1 MTHKVRK
8 SSKLAPT
15 LAGSMEARQA
25 QLDIIGEAKYTL
37 EQIENDVKKTLINE
51 RQLDLLT
58 VNWKRLNR
66 AHRGW

>member
-1 MTHKVRK
+1 MSTKKPRIN
-8 SSKLAPT
+8 PGM
-15 LAGSMEARQA
+15 AGSMEARQA

-37 EQIENDVKKTLINE
+37 DQIERDVKKMLIE
-51 RQLDLLT
+51 EKQLDLLT